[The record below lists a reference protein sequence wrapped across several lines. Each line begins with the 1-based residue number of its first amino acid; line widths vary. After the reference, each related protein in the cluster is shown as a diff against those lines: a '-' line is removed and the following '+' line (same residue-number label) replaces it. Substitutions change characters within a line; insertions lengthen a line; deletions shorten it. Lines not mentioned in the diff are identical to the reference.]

1 MSNTCS
7 RTDRRALER
16 DETVLA
22 AHLLR
27 SLSRILVDVLTTRL
41 VDPARPIDL
50 GGLHDQVAD
59 VLDTSIRRLVQL
71 QDRWAHRQ
79 RQPRDPRPLPTPAR
93 PFRHKGT
100 YLGSFSSLKAVAA
113 RVLKDRT
120 PPAPDLYDAGIE
132 LHIHGLV
139 WTIDA
144 DGMLHAFA
152 SEAPVNN
159 TVKSP
164 LRNK

>member
-27 SLSRILVDVLTTRL
+27 SLSRILVDVLTRRL

-59 VLDTSIRRLVQL
+59 VLDTSMRRQVQL
-71 QDRWAHRQ
+71 QDRWAR
-79 RQPRDPRPLPTPAR
+79 RRKPPRESRPLPMSAR
-93 PFRHKGT
+93 PFRHRGT
-100 YLGSFSSLKAVAA
+100 YLGTFSSLKAVAA

-120 PPAPDLYDAGIE
+120 PPTPDLYDAGID

-164 LRNK
+164 IRNE